1 MSEDF
6 PIKRTRA
13 HVELFVLAGIIIFC
27 ALATH
32 ERNTVWNTGFSLW
45 LDVVRKSPQKARG
58 HVSLGAEYY
67 KRNMFAQAA
76 AEYKTA
82 LRLEPD
88 AMESIPVH
96 YDLAIICQR
105 MGLID
110 LAIAKYKEFLKSAQ
124 VCSLWVACDK
134 IGRYIPET
142 HNNLGVCYFAKKEI
156 KYAIR
161 EFEQVLA
168 MNPDHK
174 DARYN
179 LRIVRSKL
187 KEPDGNCPHKGCSGA
202 HPEN

>member
-1 MSEDF
+1 MSNDL
-6 PIKRTRA
+6 PKRRKGAYIK
-13 HVELFVLAGIIIFC
+13 LFVLTGIVIFY
-27 ALATH
+27 ALATYQ
-32 ERNTVWNTGFSLW
+32 RNALWKTGFSLW
-45 LDVVRKSPQKARG
+45 SDVTRKSPQKARG

-67 KRNMFAQAA
+67 KKNMFAQAA

-96 YDLAIICQR
+96 YDLAITCQR

-110 LAIAKYKEFLKSAQ
+110 LAVAEYKEFLKSAQ
-124 VCSLWVACDK
+124 VCSLWVACHK
-134 IGRYIPET
+134 IARYIPET

-156 KYAIR
+156 RNAIR
-161 EFEQVLA
+161 EFKQVLA

-179 LRIVRSKL
+179 LLIVRSKL
-187 KEPDGNCPHKGCSGA
+187 KEANSKGKRKRVC
-202 HPEN
+202 EQLR